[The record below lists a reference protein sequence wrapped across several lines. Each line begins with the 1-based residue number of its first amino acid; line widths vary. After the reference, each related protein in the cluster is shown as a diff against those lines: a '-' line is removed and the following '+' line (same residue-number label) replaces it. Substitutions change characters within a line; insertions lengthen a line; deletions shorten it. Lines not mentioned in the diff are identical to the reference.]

1 MSVGHVGTAIA
12 RSLELHDV
20 PRIFEVPGESFLPV
34 LDGLYESSID
44 TIVCRQEGGACY
56 MAEAHGKATGQPG
69 VAMVTRGPGAANA
82 FVGMHTAW
90 QDATPLV
97 LFVGLVPT
105 SDRDRESFQEFDIKA
120 WFGTQAKRVYVLDDA
135 SRASRVVAEAFHLA
149 TQGRPGPVVIGLPED
164 ILHQEFT
171 GDLCQPLPA
180 SHGAFSDADLDFL
193 ADELRT
199 AQKPLIFAGGAH
211 WNADTS
217 AAVQKFA
224 EEHQIPVI
232 HDWRA
237 SDRIAFSSPA
247 NAGWLGYGRNDAAT
261 ELLTEADLVVEIG
274 AVLTDVPTDGYTL
287 RQNLDAKNI
296 LINTDTTLLGNS
308 AAITRH
314 ILTSPHAFAE
324 VTEELTT
331 RIGSEERVAGAS
343 ETSTGTNASAST
355 DAGAGISATQH
366 EWFTTAH
373 RNHLA
378 FADVGT
384 PENWPETAAGTAHM
398 ESIMAA
404 IQQQAPKDALY
415 TFGAGNHCL
424 WAQRY
429 LHTETYPSQLSVR
442 NGSMGYSIPSAVAA
456 SLQFPERTVI
466 TIAGDGEYL
475 MNGQELAT
483 AVQAGGAFLA
493 VVMSNAEF
501 GTIRTHQLNHYPKR
515 VSGTQLA
522 NPDFAAAALA
532 FGAHGETVTSD
543 QDAAGAIE
551 RALAAVRAGKPAVIN
566 VITDQALSIPTVRQN
581 TDE

>member
-82 FVGMHTAW
+82 FVGIHTAW

-149 TQGRPGPVVIGLPED
+149 AQGRPGPVVIGLPED
-164 ILHQEFT
+164 VLHQEFT

-193 ADELRT
+193 ADELRA
-199 AQKPLIFAGGAH
+199 AQKPLIFAGGAR
-211 WNADTS
+211 WSPNTS

-224 EEHQIPVI
+224 EQHQIPVV

-261 ELLTEADLVVEIG
+261 ELLTEADVVVEIG

-287 RQNLDAKNI
+287 RQGLDAKNI

-314 ILTSPHAFAE
+314 ILASPQAFAE
-324 VTEELTT
+324 VTAELSE
-331 RIGSEERVAGAS
+331 RIGV
-343 ETSTGTNASAST
+343 ETG
-355 DAGAGISATQH
+355 ATQH

-373 RNHLA
+373 RNHLT
-378 FADVGT
+378 FADVGK

-398 ESIMAA
+398 EVIMEA

-483 AVQAGGAFLA
+483 AVQAGGAFMA

-522 NPDFAAAALA
+522 NPDFAAAAVA
-532 FGAHGETVTSD
+532 YGAHGETVASD
-543 QDAAGAIE
+543 QDAAGAVE
-551 RALAAVRAGKPAVIN
+551 RALAAVREGKPAVIN

>member
-1 MSVGHVGTAIA
+1 
-12 RSLELHDV
+12 
-20 PRIFEVPGESFLPV
+20 
-34 LDGLYESSID
+34 
-44 TIVCRQEGGACY
+44 

-120 WFGTQAKRVYVLDDA
+120 WFGTQAKRVYILDDA

-164 ILHQEFT
+164 VLHEEFT

-193 ADELRT
+193 ADELR
-199 AQKPLIFAGGAH
+199 AAEKPLIFVGGAH
-211 WNADTS
+211 WSADTS
-217 AAVQKFA
+217 AAIQHFA
-224 EEHQIPVI
+224 ETQQIPVV

-287 RQNLDAKNI
+287 RQGLDAKNI

-314 ILTSPHAFAE
+314 ILASPHAFAE
-324 VTEELTT
+324 VTEELTK
-331 RIGSEERVAGAS
+331 RIGSEGRVAAGS
-343 ETSTGTNASAST
+343 ETSTGTSTSTST
-355 DAGAGISATQH
+355 DTGAGISATQH

-378 FADVGT
+378 FADVGK
-384 PENWPETAAGTAHM
+384 PENWPETATDTAHM
-398 ESIMAA
+398 ESVMAA

-429 LHTETYPSQLSVR
+429 LRTETYPSQLSVR

-456 SLQFPERTVI
+456 SLQFPERTII

-522 NPDFAAAALA
+522 NPDFAAAAVA
-532 FGAHGETVTSD
+532 YGAHGETVTND
-543 QDAAGAIE
+543 QDAAGAVE
-551 RALAAVRAGKPAVIN
+551 RALAAVREGKPAVIN